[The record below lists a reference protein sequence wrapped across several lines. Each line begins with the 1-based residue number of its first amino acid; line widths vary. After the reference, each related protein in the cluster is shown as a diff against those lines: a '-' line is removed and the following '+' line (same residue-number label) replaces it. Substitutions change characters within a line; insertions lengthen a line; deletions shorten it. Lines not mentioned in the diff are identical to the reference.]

1 LQRKEIIAMIPL
13 VNEPQAKYSIVGWQT
28 ESKVFPFDDF
38 ICGIENETV
47 LICPPS
53 GSTFKMFFEKPKRK
67 LSDLRGKLTKQSE
80 NEIDDQL
87 LDLRSEWSR
96 NI

>member
-1 LQRKEIIAMIPL
+1 MIPL

>member
-1 LQRKEIIAMIPL
+1 MITL
-13 VNEPQAKYSIVGWQT
+13 VNEPQAEYTIVGWQT
-28 ESKVFPFDDF
+28 ESKVIPFDDF

-53 GSTFKMFFEKPKRK
+53 GSTFRMFFEKPKRK